1 MFTLSLLIWFH
12 SSFFTAFKNYGVFF
26 FSCLCKTLAFS
37 WDAGDAF
44 LGFFEKAVR
53 KLIEVK
59 EALRGVGEVLKRAEE

>member
-1 MFTLSLLIWFH
+1 MVF
-12 SSFFTAFKNYGVFF
+12 FF